1 MKLAHCLALMALIF
15 VVVVTSINCVQN
27 NTPQPSPTVSPSG
40 TPSGTPTAVP
50 TPSGS
55 LTWNQQLDIY
65 NTAIQDPY
73 VRDSVLKTAWRNTQE
88 IGGQYVINTGYIMGQ
103 VGYMSFHEYGPDYDR
118 VRVLPAAEIVPG
130 NISQAG
136 INVIAF
142 VDPDRKR
149 VAYIGFV
156 PRPGVEPAPGVTFT
170 SADNGVDEYEPL
182 WGASKPYFNVT
193 IVDTGYA
200 KGMSL
205 TDSQK
210 DQMSM
215 LAMTNATVRGLIGS
229 HSPSASNFTMQSY
242 ETGFQYRYIIAYPMV
257 TIDVTDAGVRYAP
270 VYALIDVN
278 NNRVV
283 RVESGEPPII

>member
-1 MKLAHCLALMALIF
+1 
-15 VVVVTSINCVQN
+15 
-27 NTPQPSPTVSPSG
+27 
-40 TPSGTPTAVP
+40 VP

-55 LTWNQQLDIY
+55 LAGDQQLNIY
-65 NTAIQDPY
+65 NTAIQDQY
-73 VRDSVLKTAWRNTQE
+73 VRDRVIRTAWRSAQE
-88 IGGQYVINTGYIMGQ
+88 IGGQIVTNTNYIMGE
-103 VGYMSFHEYGPDYDR
+103 VGYLSVHEYGPDFDR

-136 INVIAF
+136 VNVIAF
-142 VDPDRKR
+142 VDPEKKR
-149 VAYIGFV
+149 VTDIGFV
-156 PRPGVEPAPGVTFT
+156 PRPGIAPAPGVTFT
-170 SADNGVDEYEPL
+170 SIDGGVDEYEPV
-182 WGASKPYFNVT
+182 WDSHRFYYNVT
-193 IVDTGYA
+193 IVDTGYM

-229 HSPSASNFTMQSY
+229 HIASAANFTVHSY
-242 ETGFQYRYIIAYPMV
+242 ETGFPYRYIIAYPMV
-257 TIDVTDAGVRYAP
+257 TIDITDAGVRYAP
-270 VYALIDVN
+270 IYALVDMN